1 MTSINLLPWRE
12 ERRQQIRRD
21 FLIVLGS
28 MVGVAAVLLLLVVT
42 VLNGAIDNQNDRN
55 AYIKGHIKKLNKE
68 VAEIKNLEKR
78 RQQVLDRMTIIQDL
92 QGTRPLIV
100 RVFDETVRTLPDG
113 LFYTNLTR
121 RGNRIS
127 ASGIAESNSRVS
139 SLMRKLDKSPW
150 FSNPNLTAVSAATA
164 YGDQASNFKMSY
176 KISAPSPAA
185 KADK

>member
-12 ERRQQIRRD
+12 ERRELIKRD
-21 FLIVLGS
+21 FLIILGG
-28 MVGVAAVLLLLVVT
+28 MVSVAALLVLLVV
-42 VLNGAIDNQNDRN
+42 VALNGAIDSQKDRN
-55 AYIKGHIKKLNKE
+55 SYIKGHIKKLNKE
-68 VAEIKNLEKR
+68 VAEIKDLEKR

-113 LFYTNLTR
+113 LFYTKLSR
-121 RGNRIS
+121 RGNRIE
-127 ASGIAESNSRVS
+127 ATGIAESNSRVS

-150 FSNPNLTAVSAATA
+150 FSNPNLTAVSAAPA

-176 KISAPSPAA
+176 KISAPSPVT
-185 KADK
+185 KAGN